1 LTETRGNSP
10 DGDSPS
16 FRARIPALV
25 LISMTQFM
33 IPFDY
38 LSITLA
44 SLEIRADLH
53 MSAAMAPWI
62 LSSYILTFGGFLLLG
77 GRLADLFGRRRVLV
91 IGLLTFGLFS
101 LITAF
106 TTNSTMFL
114 AARICKGIGAAL
126 LSPSMLSL
134 LNTLFPAPRE
144 RHRALGTYWFCA
156 VSGGAAGV
164 WLGGALI
171 DISWR
176 LALFVNVPIALSLA
190 LLAPRILPESRKP
203 EAGKRIDYGGALCST
218 VGFGSLIMAVTNTL
232 TEGLGARTLWLLG
245 VTFVSFT
252 AFYLVEKAHPTP
264 LVPPA
269 FFRFRNLVGANLFSF
284 FWAAANTNYPVS
296 LFLQQVFHFS
306 PGRAGLAMLPHSLIG
321 LASIALVVR
330 LLDRYG
336 AFRTMLLGALT
347 EASGELI
354 FCTLVPQSTYLYMFP
369 GLALTS
375 IGFALAGISVKLPAA
390 ADPKE
395 GDQGVAGG
403 LVFSTQQLG
412 NAFAVP
418 VYSAVLATASRWGS
432 GAKEDIL
439 AFGFHWTFA
448 AAILFLIF
456 GAAAVIFLVRGPR
469 PIKRIAE
476 GSNAALGAR
485 DGRLV

>member
-1 LTETRGNSP
+1 MGASGLLTAETR
-10 DGDSPS
+10 S

-38 LSITLA
+38 MSITLA
-44 SLEIRADLH
+44 SLKIRAELG
-53 MSAAMAPWI
+53 MSAGMAPWI

-77 GRLADLFGRRRVLV
+77 GRFADLFGRRRILV

-101 LITAF
+101 VVTAF

-114 AARICKGIGAAL
+114 IARMCKGVGAAL
-126 LSPSMLSL
+126 LSPAMLSL

-171 DISWR
+171 DVSWR

-190 LLAPRILPESRKP
+190 LLAPRILPESRRP
-203 EAGKRIDYGGALCST
+203 NTNNRIDYGGAIFST
-218 VGFGSLIMAVTNTL
+218 LGMGSLIMAITSTL
-232 TEGLGARTLWLLG
+232 TYGSGARTVGLFT
-245 VTFVSFT
+245 VTVASFG
-252 AFYLVEKAHPTP
+252 AFYLVERSHPSP
-264 LVPPA
+264 LVPVA

-296 LFLQQVFHFS
+296 LFLQQVFHFT
-306 PGRAGLAMLPHSLIG
+306 PGRAGLALLPHSLIG
-321 LASIALVVR
+321 LGSIALVVR
-330 LLDRYG
+330 FLDRYG
-336 AFRTMLLGALT
+336 PVKTMLLGAAT
-347 EASGELI
+347 EAAGELI
-354 FCTLVPQSTYLYMFP
+354 LCTLMPQSTYLYMFP

-375 IGFALAGISVKLPAA
+375 IGFALAGISVKLPAS

-418 VYSAVLATASRWGS
+418 VYSAVLASASKWGVGS
-432 GAKEDIL
+432 KDEIL

-448 AAILFLIF
+448 TAIFFLIL
-456 GAAAVIFLVRGPR
+456 GSVAVLLLVRESRVVKAPQQ
-469 PIKRIAE
+469 
-476 GSNAALGAR
+476 AAHTQPVIQMAG
-485 DGRLV
+485 D